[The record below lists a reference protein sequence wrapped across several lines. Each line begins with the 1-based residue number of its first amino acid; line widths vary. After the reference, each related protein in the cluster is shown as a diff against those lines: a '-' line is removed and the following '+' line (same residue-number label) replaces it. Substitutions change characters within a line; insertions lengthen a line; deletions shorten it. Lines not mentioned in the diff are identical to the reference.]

1 MVEKNNERLADRILT
16 ALDMAISQEDA
27 DIAEILGSALEM
39 SLTRGAGGKDFV
51 ERRDFSEDVE
61 RALDK
66 LEILRNRK

>member
-16 ALDMAISQEDA
+16 ALQMAVIQEDV
-27 DIAEILGSALEM
+27 DIAVMLENALEM
-39 SLTRGAGGKDFV
+39 ALTRGAGGKDFV

-61 RALDK
+61 SVLDK